1 MQTQAVPSELSS
13 GPSFWK
19 IVNTHQ
25 VTRLIGQRLPC
36 MYVKKKSDI
45 GLLRQKFEMYL
56 YRSFISL
63 KQRLGVLHRK
73 DNSTA
78 HVCPGYPAIYDE
90 PSPCLVR
97 SIPFVFKKVCISC
110 SSTLSAVFIP
120 KLLVPL
126 YDSSQTC
133 CDIQRN
139 FYYYSTII
147 LPSTTSLLL
156 RTNGLLVPRSPVLRT
171 HDKQTDSTTCRFVR
185 CVCRTACINS

>member
-1 MQTQAVPSELSS
+1 MKLVFSFVSKTPSNIRSNVQCDTQNFFFQLNRPLFMQTQAVPSELSS

-110 SSTLSAVFIP
+110 SSTLSAVFIT

-139 FYYYSTII
+139 FYYYSI
-147 LPSTTSLLL
+147 
-156 RTNGLLVPRSPVLRT
+156 
-171 HDKQTDSTTCRFVR
+171 
-185 CVCRTACINS
+185 